1 MIRGSCEIRIWIIWT
16 QSQHSLH
23 SCAASQIQTQAGLKF
38 HLYKFINFIPFFF
51 FFFGFSFLRKKGKE
65 SSITETYANII
76 LILLKN
82 HSVEV
87 SSNPGLPLET

>member
-1 MIRGSCEIRIWIIWT
+1 MLRGSCEIRIWVIWT
-16 QSQHSLH
+16 QSQHSFH

-38 HLYKFINFIPFFF
+38 HLYKFINFIPFFS
-51 FFFGFSFLRKKGKE
+51 FGFSLGKKGKE
-65 SSITETYANII
+65 SPITETDANII